1 MKALTFKVT
10 FCLLP
15 TVLVHVIAAQPTNSG
30 LYDVAV
36 LDTST
41 VIVVGGNGTLLRTTD
56 GGNNWAQQI
65 NSAKAFLSV
74 HFVDEKNGWLVGEDG
89 VVFKTTNGGKKWL
102 RQTCEHGGL

>member
-41 VIVVGGNGTLLRTTD
+41 VIVVGGNGTCCARQMVETT
-56 GGNNWAQQI
+56 GHN
-65 NSAKAFLSV
+65 K
-74 HFVDEKNGWLVGEDG
+74 
-89 VVFKTTNGGKKWL
+89 
-102 RQTCEHGGL
+102 